1 MRKYREELDQI
12 HMSEELKQRI
22 RHAAAKQGHPQRR
35 QKQQLR
41 FIYGC
46 TALCV
51 VIVICFNV
59 YDRNAL
65 SQQPENA
72 AQIANSIE
80 KNKAADEAVPG
91 TVQEQAKESKTGSA
105 QDRVIPKETYEPQ
118 TKTYMIGG
126 MGVTDKAF
134 IQKKKI
140 KEMPYEKDRLDIQ
153 STLPVFRKQYGNG
166 ANLDSIPEKEM
177 QKHKKKAEELFQT
190 IKKKTSKILNITD
203 IMADG
208 NGELRLILHTD
219 KKEGTRTQQQKIAE
233 ELIKTYPEL
242 FSFQRGDIQTSCN
255 ISMGNGTMICETEI
269 FQAEDDDKKSL
280 LYQVK
285 EGATLTNAGDG
296 VYYLS
301 FPYDKNLEQLQDF
314 TIMSRKEAEQVMR
327 QGGFYSTLEP
337 SEFSI
342 GELEF
347 LHVELS
353 YGGRKEGYVSYLPYV
368 IPVYRFYTWDAG
380 TSKTVLLEVPALY
393 PQDLRTL
400 EDNHWYFKV

>member
-22 RHAAAKQGHPQRR
+22 RHAAAKQEHPQRR

-126 MGVTDKAF
+126 
-134 IQKKKI
+134 
-140 KEMPYEKDRLDIQ
+140 
-153 STLPVFRKQYGNG
+153 YG
-166 ANLDSIPEKEM
+166 
-177 QKHKKKAEELFQT
+177 
-190 IKKKTSKILNITD
+190 
-203 IMADG
+203 
-208 NGELRLILHTD
+208 
-219 KKEGTRTQQQKIAE
+219 
-233 ELIKTYPEL
+233 
-242 FSFQRGDIQTSCN
+242 
-255 ISMGNGTMICETEI
+255 
-269 FQAEDDDKKSL
+269 
-280 LYQVK
+280 
-285 EGATLTNAGDG
+285 
-296 VYYLS
+296 
-301 FPYDKNLEQLQDF
+301 
-314 TIMSRKEAEQVMR
+314 
-327 QGGFYSTLEP
+327 
-337 SEFSI
+337 
-342 GELEF
+342 
-347 LHVELS
+347 
-353 YGGRKEGYVSYLPYV
+353 
-368 IPVYRFYTWDAG
+368 
-380 TSKTVLLEVPALY
+380 
-393 PQDLRTL
+393 
-400 EDNHWYFKV
+400 